1 MRLYNDRSAKPT
13 IMISEIVAFTRGM
26 SCAEVLL
33 YPADLYLLMNRR
45 VLVICCLFSVSI
57 S

>member
-1 MRLYNDRSAKPT
+1 
-13 IMISEIVAFTRGM
+13 MISEIVAFTRGM

-45 VLVICCLFSVSI
+45 VLVIWRLVSVSI